1 MAIAGRSY
9 TNVATII
16 RGSLE
21 DTDDFISKPQV
32 HVVSTQPT
40 ATQLSGSRTTIL
52 RNTLQD
58 PPVLTTVGP
67 VVVARPSDP
76 KWFATKPPT
85 ILSNPQPAAPV
96 ALATPGPVVVNAP
109 NDRRWFNINPPQV
122 IDNLQLGTIPISAPT
137 PSPVVIA
144 SPVDRRWFN
153 TNPTQVIDNVQL
165 GTIPVFAATPDPIV
179 VSSSRPSQ
187 FQFKQALI
195 VRNPLP
201 SIVSPVRHPLNLS
214 GTLTDENKLSG
225 TVAEVIYNGT
235 VTVVTIGG
243 TLVRATT
250 VVNGTVVGWTMQEVD
265 ITLAEF
271 NDETLDLTL
280 LTSGGGALN
289 ITGME
294 LDMFL
299 KSAAGTPDA
308 SATKLSTVTGE
319 IVITNPTGGLA
330 TVAIPAS
337 DLGAG
342 NGYGFYRVDTVNGG
356 FRNTAIFGK
365 VAVTPL

>member
-9 TNVATII
+9 ANVPII
-16 RGSLE
+16 SRSSLQ
-21 DTDDFISKPQV
+21 DAPVLTTPKPV
-32 HVVSTQPT
+32 VVSSQPT
-40 ATQLSGSRTTIL
+40 AAHLAVPRCTIL
-52 RNTLQD
+52 RSTLVD
-58 PPVLTTVGP
+58 PPVLTTPNP
-67 VVVARPSDP
+67 VVIANKTDSR
-76 KWFATKPPT
+76 WFATKQALIT
-85 ILSNPQPAAPV
+85 SNPATPPPV
-96 ALATPGPVVVNAP
+96 ATA
-109 NDRRWFNINPPQV
+109 
-122 IDNLQLGTIPISAPT
+122 T
-137 PSPVVIA
+137 PSPVVINVPTDRRWYNVN
-144 SPVDRRWFN
+144 SPQVLDNIQLGVAPVATPNPVVVANPTDRRWFN
-153 TNPTQVIDNVQL
+153 VNPAQVIDNVPL
-165 GTIPVFAATPDPIV
+165 GTIPVFIATPQPII
-179 VSSSRPSQ
+179 VSSGRPVQ
-187 FQFKQALI
+187 FLFKQAQI
-195 VRNPLP
+195 IRNPLP
-201 SIVSPVRHPLNLS
+201 SSGPPPVRHPLNLS

-225 TVAEVIYNGT
+225 TVTEVIYNGT
-235 VTVVTIGG
+235 VTVVSIGG

-250 VVNGTVVGWTMQEVD
+250 VYNGNVVGWTMQEVD

-289 ITGME
+289 ITGFE

-299 KSAAGTPDA
+299 KSAAGTPDG

-337 DLGAG
+337 DLGSG

-365 VAVTPL
+365 VSVTPL